1 MANQNENPAIPR
13 IMNGIEYIQFFPTLR
28 CNLNCNF
35 CFNKGVPATDNVKI
49 GDFEKIIA
57 VLKKSGIKIIDI
69 LGGEP
74 SLHPN
79 LIDLVGII
87 NRYRMKTN
95 ISSNGTDS
103 RLLNLLSERY
113 DKKFL
118 KIGISLNSDG
128 ISKGLHEYII
138 RHKPM
143 LKSVFTK
150 QAFIPETG
158 RHFIGLEG
166 IEYYLIYMDIVD
178 KKNSDYAVPFY
189 TYYDELMRLKRI
201 YNNLDGVYCSGFLC
215 NENDS
220 PILNNVRCPAGTTKL
235 SVFADGSVYPCYLFF
250 RYKEFEVGN
259 ILRDDFNRILQNP
272 VLNFFK
278 KFSKNNC
285 PDTGCALFASCHGGC
300 PAVSYIFHKDMSVSD
315 PRCR

>member
-1 MANQNENPAIPR
+1 
-13 IMNGIEYIQFFPTLR
+13 MNGIEYIQFFPTLR
-28 CNLNCNF
+28 CNLNCIF
-35 CFNKGVPATDNVKI
+35 CFNKGLPATDNVTI
-49 GDFEKIIA
+49 GDFEKIIS
-57 VLKKSGIKIIDI
+57 VLKKSDIKTIDI

-74 SLHPN
+74 SLHPY
-79 LIDLVGII
+79 LIDLVEII

-128 ISKGLHEYII
+128 VSKGLHEYII
-138 RHKPM
+138 RHKPV

-150 QAFIPETG
+150 KSLIPETG
-158 RHFIGLEG
+158 KQYIGLQG
-166 IEYYLIYMDIVD
+166 IKYFLLYMDIVEKMD
-178 KKNSDYAVPFY
+178 SEYAIPFY
-189 TYYDELMRLKRI
+189 TYYGELMRLKRI
-201 YNNLDGVYCSGFLC
+201 YNNLDGVFCSGFLC
-215 NENDS
+215 NENDYS
-220 PILNNVRCPAGTTKL
+220 KLNNVRCPAGTTKL

-259 ILRDDFNRILQNP
+259 ILRDDCNKILQNP
-272 VLNFFK
+272 VLNFFR

-285 PDTGCALFASCHGGC
+285 PDIGCALFASCHGGC
-300 PAVSYIFHKDMSVSD
+300 PAVSYIFHNDMSVSD
-315 PRCR
+315 PRCRQ